1 MTVRARFCVFLWKR
15 RGRSKNELGEGV
27 KLMVVYADFV
37 CVHSRR
43 RESSMHNFNPLYI
56 SDLLYSIL
64 TFLRQ
69 ANF

>member
-1 MTVRARFCVFLWKR
+1 MTVPARVCVFLWKG

-27 KLMVVYADFV
+27 KLMVVYADFAY
-37 CVHSRR
+37 VHSRR
-43 RESSMHNFNPLYI
+43 RESSMHNFNQLYI

-64 TFLRQ
+64 TFLRK